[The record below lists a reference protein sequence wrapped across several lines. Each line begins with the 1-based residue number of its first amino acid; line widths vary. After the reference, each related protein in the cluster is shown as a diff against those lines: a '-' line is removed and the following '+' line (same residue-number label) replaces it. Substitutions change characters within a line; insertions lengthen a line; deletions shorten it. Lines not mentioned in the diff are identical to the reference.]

1 MSSPRIA
8 PRISVQLYS
17 VHPALAADLDGT
29 LAKLAAIGLER
40 VEAFNFTGEPA
51 RLKAAL
57 DANGLASPTG
67 HAILI
72 AEDVQTP
79 DGVLAVPT
87 AEVTFEAAATL
98 GLDYVIDPFL
108 PAQHWQQRDD
118 VLRSA
123 ETLNRRA
130 EQAKAYGLKVG
141 YHNHDHELRSVI
153 DGQTALELFAANL
166 DPEVALEVDVYWATA
181 SGQDA
186 PALLRRLGDRVKAL
200 HLKDGPMREG
210 ISTAELPKDQ
220 TPAGQGDVPL
230 AEAVE
235 AAPSA
240 EYGVIEFDHFAGDI
254 FDGIAQSF
262 AALQKLGV
270 ER

>member
-1 MSSPRIA
+1 MSS

-17 VHPALAADLDGT
+17 VHRDLAADLDGT
-29 LAKLAAIGLER
+29 LAKLAAIGLDR
-40 VEAFNFTGEPA
+40 VEAFNFTGEPE
-51 RLKAAL
+51 RLKTAL
-57 DANGLASPTG
+57 DQHGLAAPTG

-72 AEDVQTP
+72 ADDVQTP
-79 DGVLAVPT
+79 DGILAVPT
-87 AEVTFEAAATL
+87 PEVTFEAAATL
-98 GLDYVIDPFL
+98 GMDYVIDPFL
-108 PAQHWQQRDD
+108 PAPAWQQRDD

-123 ETLNRRA
+123 ETLNARA
-130 EQAKAYGLKVG
+130 ELAKSYGLRVG

-166 DPEVALEVDVYWATA
+166 DPAVVLEVDVYWATA

-210 ISTAELPKDQ
+210 ISTAELPTDQ
-220 TPAGQGDVPL
+220 KPAGQGDVPL
-230 AEAVE
+230 AEVLA
-235 AAPSA
+235 AAPGA
-240 EYGVIEFDHFAGDI
+240 EFGVIEFDHYDGDI

-262 AALQKLGV
+262 AHLVELGV

>member
-1 MSSPRIA
+1 M
-8 PRISVQLYS
+8 
-17 VHPALAADLDGT
+17 
-29 LAKLAAIGLER
+29 
-40 VEAFNFTGEPA
+40 
-51 RLKAAL
+51 
-57 DANGLASPTG
+57 
-67 HAILI
+67 
-72 AEDVQTP
+72 QTP

-87 AEVTFEAAATL
+87 PEVTFEAAATL

-153 DGQTALELFAANL
+153 DGETALELFAANL
-166 DPEVALEVDVYWATA
+166 DPDVALEVDVYWATA
-181 SGQDA
+181 SGQDCA
-186 PALLRRLGDRVKAL
+186 RPPASPRRPREGL

-230 AEAVE
+230 AEAIQ

-240 EYGVIEFDHFAGDI
+240 EYGVIEFDHYAGDI

-262 AALQKLGV
+262 AALQKLEV
-270 ER
+270 VR